1 MEQKDNKQVVN
12 IDGKEYDLEQMSDK
26 AKNMIGFLQRI
37 DKEMLE
43 MRYQL
48 DKASMARRQTLI
60 ELKGELEP
68 EQ

>member
-1 MEQKDNKQVVN
+1 MDQKDNKQVVN

-48 DKASMARRQTLI
+48 DKASLARRQTLI

>member
-1 MEQKDNKQVVN
+1 
-12 IDGKEYDLEQMSDK
+12 
-26 AKNMIGFLQRI
+26 MIGFLQRI

>member
-1 MEQKDNKQVVN
+1 MDQKDNKQVVN